1 VSGSMEALMRM
12 VDLHGG
18 LTVVPEL
25 ATVGMDPERRG
36 RLREFKPPVPVR
48 GIGLATWRHALKGR
62 LRQALREHA
71 LAGVAAHLHKARDPR
86 VLPVSLA
93 SGAK

>member
-1 VSGSMEALMRM
+1 METGAR
-12 VDLHGG
+12 
-18 LTVVPEL
+18 
-25 ATVGMDPERRG
+25 
-36 RLREFKPPVPVR
+36 
-48 GIGLATWRHALKGR
+48 GLASVDGVDAREADLDELVRISHRHLG